1 MEMVRRPLAGCGR
14 ALRIWTDAKATEQ
27 AAWVGGWLEE
37 RENSKECRWFSLQV
51 TEASAPWLYYRGRN
65 PKRVIAALE
74 LLASLV
80 ALKLWL
86 REPGDTAEVRAEAF
100 TDKWGNAFILRKG
113 LSTKFPVTLLVIEVA
128 ETLRRYDAFAT
139 LTWVRRDG
147 NVLADA
153 LTNEDF
159 SSFEPQKRE
168 NVEEEKLQW
177 FVMDKRL
184 QRSEELF
191 NEIKEHKKEKS
202 ERKPKLGGMKS
213 TSGVGSP
220 D

>member
-177 FVMDKRL
+177 FVWINGCNGVKNCST
-184 QRSEELF
+184 RS
-191 NEIKEHKKEKS
+191 
-202 ERKPKLGGMKS
+202 KS
-213 TSGVGSP
+213 TRRRRARESP
-220 D
+220 SWEA